1 METTTPLLKLKEI
14 GYEDDVDVMDLTFN
28 FQVIDDWLDRNV
40 IGRHSDL
47 YKDYVVEGLLPATT
61 TGVRIHDCDSI
72 WDEIASPTGVSLQKD
87 TVDFKSGVA
96 SLKINML
103 ENATIGLL
111 ASASIYPIDLST
123 TKTIKLW
130 AKCNVNTNVGDFA
143 LVLSDAPLAAN
154 HKKKLNFPSLIANTW
169 TLVEL
174 PLGTNNQLKNIISV
188 GTLMQVDKGACILW
202 LDYINGVNLET
213 TISNG
218 KAYIQGNRIVKPLIP
233 HTFSPYR
240 ETYLFID
247 KLGNYIFKEVPVGSS
262 QPSTPDDSLLLAKV
276 LTSSYEIIEVIDKRN
291 LSAFEVSPTLADGQ
305 VTESKIA
312 SNAVTSSKI
321 SNNSI
326 TSSKVVQDA
335 ILNHHIKDQVVNNQ
349 KLRDADISLGTVS
362 DGTKSG
368 KLNAEYRSFTI
379 GKYDSDY
386 FEEEVPHELNRV
398 PKGYILVRSDK
409 AVQIYDG
416 YSLWTNK
423 KIFIRGNNPN
433 TKVTIMIF

>member
-1 METTTPLLKLKEI
+1 METNTPLIKLKEI
-14 GYEDDVDVMDLTFN
+14 GYEDDVDIVDITKN
-28 FQVIDDWLDRNV
+28 FQTVDDWLSHNV
-40 IGRHSDL
+40 VERHVDL
-47 YKDYVVEGLLPATT
+47 YKDYVVEGLLPSTT
-61 TGVRIHDCDSI
+61 TGVRIHDCDSV
-72 WDEIASPTGVSLQKD
+72 WDEIASPTGVSLLKD

-96 SLKINML
+96 SFKINML
-103 ENATIGLL
+103 ENASIGLL
-111 ASASIYPIDLST
+111 ASTSIYSIDLTT

-130 AKCNVNTNVGDFA
+130 VKCNINTNEGDFA
-143 LVLSDAPLAAN
+143 LVLSDAPLVAN
-154 HKKKLNFPSLIANTW
+154 HKKKLNFPALIANTW

-218 KAYIQGNRIVKPLIP
+218 KAYVQGNRIVKTSTQR
-233 HTFSPYR
+233 TFSSYR

-247 KLGNYIFKEVPVGSS
+247 REGNYIFKEVPVGSS
-262 QPSTPDDSLLLAKV
+262 QPTTPDESLLLAKV

-312 SNAVTSSKI
+312 SNAVTNSKI
-321 SNNSI
+321 GNNSI
-326 TSSKVVQDA
+326 TSSKIVQDA
-335 ILNHHIKDQVVNNQ
+335 VLNHHIKDQVVNNF

-362 DGTKSG
+362 DGTKAG

-386 FEEEVPHELNRV
+386 FEEEVPHELNRI

-409 AVQIYDG
+409 QVQVYDG
-416 YSLWTNK
+416 YSLWTDK
-423 KIFIRGNNPN
+423 KIYIRGNNPN

>member
-1 METTTPLLKLKEI
+1 MATNTPLLKLKEI
-14 GYEDDVDVMDLTFN
+14 RYEDDVDVLDITKN
-28 FQVIDDWLDRNV
+28 FQTVDDWLGRNV
-40 IGRHSDL
+40 VERHADL
-47 YKDYVVEGLLPATT
+47 YKDYVVEGLLPSTT
-61 TGVRIHDCDSI
+61 TGVRIHDCDSV

-103 ENATIGLL
+103 ENASIGLL
-111 ASASIYPIDLST
+111 ASTTIYPIDLTT

-130 AKCNVNTNVGDFA
+130 VKCNINTKEGDFA

-202 LDYINGVNLET
+202 LDYINGVNLDT
-213 TISNG
+213 TISEG
-218 KAYIQGNRIVKPLIP
+218 KAYVQGSRIVKTSMQR
-233 HTFSPYR
+233 TFSSYR

-247 KLGNYIFKEVPVGSS
+247 RKSNYIFKEVPVGSS
-262 QPSTPDDSLLLAKV
+262 QPTTPDESLLLAKV

-312 SNAVTSSKI
+312 SNAVTNSKI
-321 SNNSI
+321 GNNSI
-326 TSSKVVQDA
+326 TSSKIFQDA
-335 ILNHHIKDQVVNNQ
+335 VLNHHIKDQVVNNP

-362 DGTKSG
+362 DGTKAG

-379 GKYDSDY
+379 GKYESNY
-386 FEEEVPHELNRV
+386 YEEEVPHELNRI
-398 PKGYILVRSDK
+398 PKGYIIVRSDK
-409 AVQIYDG
+409 PVRIYDG
-416 YSLWTNK
+416 YSLWTDK
-423 KIFIRGNNPN
+423 KIFIRGDNPN